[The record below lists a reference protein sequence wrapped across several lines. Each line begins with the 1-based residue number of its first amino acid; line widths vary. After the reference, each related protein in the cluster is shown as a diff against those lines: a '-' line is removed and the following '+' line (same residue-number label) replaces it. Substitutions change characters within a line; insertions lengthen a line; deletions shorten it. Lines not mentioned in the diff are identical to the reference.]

1 MFVRKQLKEENQEGV
16 VVEGGLPGGDPV
28 SLCPSAWLWGPLPL
42 VQAAGHRVQSLG
54 SRTLGAES
62 RQLPLIQAAGRWVRS
77 QAHSRVKALPSGPL
91 RLWPGCVARAVSSAP
106 GFCSQLVASVL
117 NSLVWF
123 RIVSLPYG
131 PK

>member
-1 MFVRKQLKEENQEGV
+1 M
-16 VVEGGLPGGDPV
+16 EGGLPGGDPV
-28 SLCPSAWLWGPLPL
+28 SPCPSAWLWGPLPL
-42 VQAAGHRVQSLG
+42 V
-54 SRTLGAES
+54 
-62 RQLPLIQAAGRWVRS
+62 QAAGRWVRS

-91 RLWPGCVARAVSSAP
+91 QALAWLCCSGCGSAP

-123 RIVSLPYG
+123 GIVSLRYG